1 MSTSSPSMS
10 VSPLSCLTQ
19 CTSQTSSQ
27 SSSSLTSPLLGQR
40 SRRDSSEK
48 TSCLSS
54 TPSPSTFPYQ
64 PIQAM
69 VSKQTVPHP
78 LPDRKL
84 KDKGEK
90 MMMMKC
96 QRLTE
101 DKLYEEIEI
110 SVPVLVFKRM
120 VRSDGEQLHGER
132 QIRETWTYRLKNIFI
147 K

>member
-10 VSPLSCLTQ
+10 GSPLSCLTQ
-19 CTSQTSSQ
+19 CTRQTSSQ

-54 TPSPSTFPYQ
+54 PPSPSPFPYQ

-69 VSKQTVPHP
+69 ISNQTPPLP
-78 LPDRKL
+78 LPDKKL

-120 VRSDGEQLHGER
+120 VRSDGDQLLEQR

>member
-1 MSTSSPSMS
+1 
-10 VSPLSCLTQ
+10 
-19 CTSQTSSQ
+19 
-27 SSSSLTSPLLGQR
+27 
-40 SRRDSSEK
+40 
-48 TSCLSS
+48 
-54 TPSPSTFPYQ
+54 
-64 PIQAM
+64 M
-69 VSKQTVPHP
+69 VSNQTVPHP

-120 VRSDGEQLHGER
+120 VRSDGDQLHQQR
-132 QIRETWTYRLKNIFI
+132 QIRETWTYRLKNIFV